1 MSTEQKL
8 QAAIDRFIGEVT
20 DLIQEAAI
28 ETVHA
33 AISGAVAS
41 PRRASA
47 APKKTTRKKAARKTA
62 SRKAGGK
69 RIRRSAADLRDTANA
84 ILAFIKSNDGCAMS
98 DISAAMGEEPIKLR
112 PAIQIL
118 LEENS
123 AHTTGAKRGTKY
135 HPGGKR
141 GGGAKKAATKAKRK
155 PAGRKKAARK
165 AKRR

>member
-8 QAAIDRFIGEVT
+8 QVAIDNFIAEVT

-33 AISGAVAS
+33 AIAGAVAS
-41 PRRASA
+41 PRRATG

-62 SRKAGGK
+62 GRKAGGK
-69 RIRRSAADLRDTANA
+69 RIRRSAADLRDTANV
-84 ILAFIKSNDGCAMS
+84 ILAFIKGNDACAMS

-118 LEENS
+118 LEEG
-123 AHTTGAKRGTKY
+123 AIHTTGAKRGTKY

-141 GGGAKKAATKAKRK
+141 GGAKKAASKSKRK

-165 AKRR
+165 TKRR